1 MINKKINV
9 IVQLIYIFRLLIEFI
24 NVYEICTFKVIY
36 IFILWS
42 NWDSCIAIIILPGNI
57 ANDLKAFGTWSRFWS
72 IYSVFF
78 INFKRFT
85 KLLVVEI

>member
-24 NVYEICTFKVIY
+24 NVYEICLFKVIY

-42 NWDSCIAIIILPGNI
+42 NWDSCIAIISHYLIFCQATLQMI
-57 ANDLKAFGTWSRFWS
+57 
-72 IYSVFF
+72 
-78 INFKRFT
+78 
-85 KLLVVEI
+85 